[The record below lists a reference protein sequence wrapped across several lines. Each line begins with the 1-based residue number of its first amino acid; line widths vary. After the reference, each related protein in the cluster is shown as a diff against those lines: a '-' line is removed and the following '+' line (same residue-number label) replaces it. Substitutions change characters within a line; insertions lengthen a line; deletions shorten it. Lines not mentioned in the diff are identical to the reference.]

1 MERDITIQI
10 LLNETF
16 DNLIIKKILK
26 QALSL
31 NIKMYNYVMAESY
44 YASPIEIDT
53 ILTKINNSEDEAPVL
68 CKFED
73 TRFYLSFFES
83 ENGKCEFGVLLTHC
97 PWKKEFENGK
107 EMVEFDMPRYIRL
120 MLQLAKGI
128 KLEKLEARI
137 EAI

>member
-16 DNLIIKKILK
+16 NNLIIKKVLRR
-26 QALSL
+26 ALSL
-31 NIKMYNYVMAESY
+31 NIKMYKYVMAESY
-44 YASPIEIDT
+44 YESPIEIAT
-53 ILTKINNSEDEAPVL
+53 ILSQINNNEDEAPVL

-83 ENGKCEFGVLLTHC
+83 ENGKCEFGVLLTQC

-120 MLQLAKGI
+120 MLQLASGL
-128 KLEKLEARI
+128 KLEKLKARI
-137 EAI
+137 EAL